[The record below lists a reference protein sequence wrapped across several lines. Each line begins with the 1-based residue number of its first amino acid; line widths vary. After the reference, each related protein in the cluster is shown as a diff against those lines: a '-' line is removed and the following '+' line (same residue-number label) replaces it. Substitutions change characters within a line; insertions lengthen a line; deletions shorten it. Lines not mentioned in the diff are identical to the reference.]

1 MVQHRTGLP
10 LRNQVWQ
17 LLHIIPRAQTFRYE
31 RSISLV
37 FLHKHEG
44 FLNRVLIKVL
54 IVNTCRQLIL
64 FFKDTDQQFWR
75 VERIT
80 GCM

>member
-44 FLNRVLIKVL
+44 FLNRVLI
-54 IVNTCRQLIL
+54 N
-64 FFKDTDQQFWR
+64 
-75 VERIT
+75 
-80 GCM
+80 